1 MNTSTV
7 SGEANRLAYFPISIF
22 SVVMGMTGLSIAWLR
37 AYGIFE
43 PARLIGTSIAALAT
57 LLFIGL
63 SCLYATKLIQHRDHV
78 IAEWRHPV
86 RVNFFPTFSIS
97 LLLLSVAWKD
107 IVPSI
112 AFLVWAFGALIQLGF
127 TMAILSSWMYHS
139 HYEIKHANP
148 AWFIPVVGNL
158 FVPINAPLFG
168 YAEIGWFYFSIGFVF
183 WVVLLTIVLYRVFFH
198 DPIPARLLPTLFI
211 LIAPPAV
218 GFIAYCALTPG
229 LDAFGR
235 VLYYTALFTTALLAV
250 NVLRFAR
257 NGFFISAWAYSFP
270 LAAITIAT
278 FLIGGRS
285 GIVLFSRLGLCLLC
299 VLSALVIL
307 LSAKTINAARRHA
320 ICVPE

>member
-107 IVPSI
+107 IVPGI
-112 AFLVWAFGALIQLGF
+112 AFLVWTFGALIQLGF

-168 YAEIGWFYFSIGFVF
+168 YAEIGWFYFSIGIVF
-183 WVVLLTIVLYRVFFH
+183 WIVLMTIVLYRVFFH
-198 DPIPARLLPTLFI
+198 DPIPPRLLPTLFI

-218 GFIAYCALTPG
+218 GFISYSALIPE

-235 VLYYTALFTTALLAV
+235 ILYYTALFITILLFSNAG
-250 NVLRFAR
+250 RFIR
-257 NGFFISAWAYSFP
+257 QSFFLSSWAYSFP
-270 LAAITIAT
+270 LAAITIAS
-278 FLIGGRS
+278 FLMAHRTGNGMFVWLAFGLLAILS
-285 GIVLFSRLGLCLLC
+285 VIVLIL
-299 VLSALVIL
+299 AL
-307 LSAKTINAARRHA
+307 KTIDAAARKT